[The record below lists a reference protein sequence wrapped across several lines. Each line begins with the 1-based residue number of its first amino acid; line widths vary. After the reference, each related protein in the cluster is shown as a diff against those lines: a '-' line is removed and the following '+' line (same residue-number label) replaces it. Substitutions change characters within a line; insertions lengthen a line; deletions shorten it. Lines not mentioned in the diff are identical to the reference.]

1 MTKRMRFISIIT
13 LILVFIPGFAFAR
26 AGGGSSGGGGGIV
39 SLILL
44 PFFLIYSAILT
55 YQVKKKSAETKELLK
70 KISEFDSS
78 WNFDNIKNN
87 IETAFFK
94 LQEAWM
100 ERNQDIAKDYL
111 SQSLYEKHKTQ
122 TDNMIKAHEKNILR
136 NISLLEHKMVQV
148 SDYSDNSKDA
158 FWVYIKGSMIDYT
171 INDENG
177 NKIAGKE
184 DDESAFIELWKFIRS
199 DNGWVVDEIDSN
211 VAINDVKEFK
221 SFSESI

>member
-1 MTKRMRFISIIT
+1 M
-13 LILVFIPGFAFAR
+13 
-26 AGGGSSGGGGGIV
+26 
-39 SLILL
+39 
-44 PFFLIYSAILT
+44 
-55 YQVKKKSAETKELLK
+55 K
-70 KISEFDSS
+70 KIFEFDSS
-78 WNFDNIKNN
+78 WNFDNFKNN

-94 LQEAWM
+94 IQQAWM
-100 ERNQDIAKDYL
+100 ERDQDIAKDYL
-111 SQSLYEKHKTQ
+111 SKSLYEKHKTQ

-171 INDENG
+171 INDETG

-211 VAINDVKEFK
+211 VTIDDVKEFK
-221 SFSESI
+221 SFSESY